1 MSCLQDI
8 LHSIDYD
15 SFSKLWGHDPRFES
29 LEHKDL

>member
-8 LHSIDYD
+8 LHSVGYD

>member
-8 LHSIDYD
+8 LDSTDCD
-15 SFSKLWGHDPRFES
+15 SFSKLWGHDPQFES